1 MSDPRFFR
9 QGGSA
14 TLAQLAKI
22 CGATILQGADPD
34 SVFVDVASLDAAGPQ
49 DMSFIDNRKYIGAF
63 EKSLAGGCVVRPE
76 LAERAPEGMALL
88 LTPNPYRAYACI
100 ANSFYPD
107 EPAREGVA
115 PSAVIDPDA
124 RIGAGCEIGAGV
136 VIGAGCEIGERC
148 RIAPNAVIGAGVVVG
163 KGSEIGA
170 GASLSHCLIGA
181 NVLIHPGVCIGQ
193 RGFGFTMDPEGF
205 IKVPQ
210 LGRVIVEDDVEIG
223 ANSTIDRGAGPDTV
237 IGKGSMIDNLVQIG
251 HNVEMGEGCVIVSQ
265 AGVSGSTWLG
275 KRVVLAA
282 QAGLT
287 GHLRIGDGAQ
297 IAAQSGVMRDV
308 EAGARVCGS
317 PAVPVKQ
324 FFRQTA
330 TLAKLARKKGN

>member
-9 QGGSA
+9 QGGSL

-22 CGATILQGADPD
+22 CGATASEGSDPD

-49 DMSFIDNRKYIGAF
+49 HVSFLDNRKYIGAF
-63 EKSLAGGCVVRPE
+63 EKSRAGVCVVRPE
-76 LAERAPEGMALL
+76 LAARAPKGMVLL
-88 LTPNPYRAYACI
+88 LTPNPYRAYARI
-100 ANSFYPD
+100 ARSFYPD
-107 EPAREGVA
+107 EPLREGIA

-124 RIGAGCEIGAGV
+124 RIGAGCEIEAGV
-136 VIGAGCEIGERC
+136 VIGAGAEIGERC

-163 KGSEIGA
+163 EATEIGA
-170 GASLSHCLIGA
+170 GASLSHCLIGSH
-181 NVLIHPGVCIGQ
+181 VLIHPGVRIGQ

-210 LGRVIVEDDVEIG
+210 LGRVIVEDEVEIG

-265 AGVSGSTWLG
+265 AGISGSTWLG

-287 GHLRIGDGAQ
+287 GHLRIGEGVQ

-308 EAGARVCGS
+308 DAGAKVCGS
-317 PAVPVKQ
+317 PAVPIKQ

-330 TLAKLARKKGN
+330 TLAKLARKKGD